1 MGTILADTLRMK
13 GLRCVGSSLGVGI
26 ALACLATPVR
36 AVIVLGS
43 GVPAFNDTSVNPPTG
58 AFLDSGLQFEG
69 LFGGFLGTPIAP
81 HYFVTAN
88 HIGGTVGDPI
98 VFGGMAYPTT
108 ATFGDPLGSDLR
120 IWQVSGAF
128 PVFAPLYLGTT
139 SEIGKT
145 LVAYG
150 RGTQRGFDVTM
161 GGNLAGWRWGPG
173 DGVVRWG
180 VNTVSAIVDAGS
192 QGSLVTA
199 TFDQGASG
207 LGPYECHLSVGDSG
221 GGLFIQESGVWK
233 LAGIHYAV
241 EGPFYDTPTG
251 GSAFDAALFDRR
263 GFYFDDGIGGRRLIS
278 GPGPLPSA
286 FYSTQISGRLG
297 WILSVTS
304 PLEDPDGDGL
314 ANLAEYA
321 FGSNP
326 AASGSAANPVV
337 AVVQAGAN
345 AFVAITY
352 TRPKSTT
359 DLAYLVEVSGDLLNW
374 GSGNSFTT
382 LVSDVDQGSTRLV
395 TVRDNGPQSL
405 NSQRFIRVRV
415 TRP

>member
-13 GLRCVGSSLGVGI
+13 GHRCVAFALGVGI
-26 ALACLATPVR
+26 ALAAWANEAR
-36 AVIVLGS
+36 AVIVMGS
-43 GVPAFNDTSVNPPTG
+43 GVPAYNDTAVNPPAG
-58 AFLDSGLQFEG
+58 AFLNSGLQYEG
-69 LFGGFLGTPIAP
+69 LFDGFLGTPIAP
-81 HYFVTAN
+81 QFFITAN
-88 HIGGTVGDPI
+88 HIGGTIGDPI
-98 VFGGMAYPTT
+98 LFGGVSYPTT

-120 IWQVSGAF
+120 IWRVSGTF
-128 PVFAPLYLGTT
+128 PVFAPLYFGTET
-139 SEIGKT
+139 EVGKT

-150 RGTQRGFDVTM
+150 RGTQRGSDLTM
-161 GGNLAGWRWGPG
+161 GGNLAGWLWGPG

-180 VNTVSAIVDAGS
+180 VNTVSAIVDGGS
-192 QGSLVTA
+192 QGSFVTA

-207 LGPYECHLSVGDSG
+207 LGPYECQLSVGDSG

-241 EGPFYDTPTG
+241 DGPFYDAPTG
-251 GSAFDAALFDRR
+251 GSGFDAALFDMR
-263 GFYFDDGIGGRRLIS
+263 GYYFDDGIGGRTLIS

-297 WILSVTS
+297 WILSVTN
-304 PLEDPDGDGL
+304 PVDDPDGDGL
-314 ANLAEYA
+314 TNLAEYA

-326 AASGSAANPVV
+326 VESRSAANPVV
-337 AVVQAGAN
+337 AMVQSSPDTYL
-345 AFVAITY
+345 AITY

-359 DLAYLVEVSGDLLNW
+359 DLMYLVEVSADLGTW

-395 TVRDNGPQSL
+395 TVRDNLPQSS